1 MQRSTAQ
8 ARSSTDIGRE
18 EHSLHAPLLTAGA
31 TAGGELE
38 AADEV
43 QVSCNNHKPDAARNL
58 HVSVAGRLFPSC
70 LWSICIFA
78 LVIFTQDVCQ
88 RTRFN
93 FEFLITTYSN
103 RTIDALATI
112 LNCVAASSVLLAAA
126 AVVTMVLC
134 FESSNISMCPSL
146 PPHVSSSF
154 IAS

>member
-1 MQRSTAQ
+1 MHRSTAQ
-8 ARSSTDIGRE
+8 ARSSTGSGRE

-31 TAGGELE
+31 AAGGELE

-43 QVSCNNHKPDAARNL
+43 QVSCSTQPDAARNL

-78 LVIFTQDVCQ
+78 LVIFTQDVCK

-93 FEFLITTYSN
+93 FEFVITTYSN
-103 RTIDALATI
+103 RSIDALATI

-126 AVVTMVLC
+126 AVATMALC
-134 FESSNISMCPSL
+134 FASSNISMCPPL
-146 PPHVSSSF
+146 LPHVSSSC